1 MNMKKSGK
9 WLLSAVVP
17 ALLIGCQSAQRVT
30 DSRSAVQKIPR
41 LTPAYLAVAKPRQD
55 PHPSKR
61 LPLRRAQKRNLKVL
75 VEQCAE
81 LLKDVEAWDS
91 DARLTSVDAAEQD
104 EVRATVAAFRD
115 SLRSLSDAAGE
126 SRISNVREHYAAA
139 LASYRRLLGITGA
152 LN

>member
-1 MNMKKSGK
+1 MNMSKSGK

-17 ALLIGCQSAQRVT
+17 ALLIGCQSAQRT
-30 DSRSAVQKIPR
+30 AGPQSAVQKIPR

-61 LPLRRAQKRNLKVL
+61 LPIRRAHKRNLKVL
-75 VEQCAE
+75 AQQCRE

-91 DARLTSVDAAEQD
+91 DARLTSVDAAERD

-115 SLRSLSDAAGE
+115 SLRSLSDAAQE
-126 SRISNVREHYAAA
+126 SRMSNVRQHYTAA